1 MENTMKNIRRTK
13 GDRVFDAINVLL
25 LCILL
30 IVVLY
35 PLIYVLSCSF
45 SDPLTVVQSKIR
57 LLPQKPTLIAY
68 QRVFRNELVMSGYKN
83 TLIYTLL
90 GTALNVV
97 ITTMTAYPLSRRD
110 FALRRPITMLAAFTM
125 LFSGGMIPTFLVVK
139 SLKLIDTIW
148 ALLLPGA
155 MSA

>member
-1 MENTMKNIRRTK
+1 MAIKEPR
-13 GDRVFDAINVLL
+13 GDRIFGAVVFVIVTLL
-25 LCILL
+25 ML
-30 IVVLY
+30 IVLY

-83 TLIYTLL
+83 TILYTLL

-97 ITTMTAYPLSRRD
+97 VTTMTACSAAAISPSAGQSPCSRPLRCSSPAAWSRPFLWSRR
-110 FALRRPITMLAAFTM
+110 
-125 LFSGGMIPTFLVVK
+125 
-139 SLKLIDTIW
+139 
-148 ALLLPGA
+148 
-155 MSA
+155 